1 MTHSIHLHFNLFSFP
16 SPVFP
21 LYFSLSSS
29 CLFCALSE
37 AASPSLFLPDSS
49 RSCPRPIPLCSF
61 LCYISLPL
69 LSSVPFAPA
78 ISSLCPLSFSLC
90 RHITLAAPISHPLSP
105 ETPSFQS
112 SFPRQPLGVDIP
124 LLFLWPTSPPSKQ
137 PMTPVA
143 VAAFSHP
150 QGTTAPS
157 ASPLPPLVLP
167 SLLIACGQADIPSL
181 CSLQP
186 PWPEGSLAAQL
197 MSWLIC
203 MQPATGLEGA
213 PGSPKYPP
221 WQPSDM
227 NQARL
232 QWENRGL
239 CSHHPGAIAMHY
251 RECLSKQPSFSSCLQ
266 GEDSPRDPH
275 DHPKGVRRMGPGS
288 SVSLNHQIRE
298 YCWLM
303 GKGGL

>member
-124 LLFLWPTSPPSKQ
+124 HKKALLTAHMPSCRHGRWLSQMSSMRHSFISIPHRLAYLWLLDVSHKRQ
-137 PMTPVA
+137 NWLGPVQKKSL
-143 VAAFSHP
+143 VGGICFGSSQH
-150 QGTTAPS
+150 
-157 ASPLPPLVLP
+157 SPL
-167 SLLIACGQADIPSL
+167 CD
-181 CSLQP
+181 CH
-186 PWPEGSLAAQL
+186 
-197 MSWLIC
+197 MC
-203 MQPATGLEGA
+203 
-213 PGSPKYPP
+213 
-221 WQPSDM
+221 
-227 NQARL
+227 
-232 QWENRGL
+232 
-239 CSHHPGAIAMHY
+239 
-251 RECLSKQPSFSSCLQ
+251 
-266 GEDSPRDPH
+266 
-275 DHPKGVRRMGPGS
+275 
-288 SVSLNHQIRE
+288 
-298 YCWLM
+298 
-303 GKGGL
+303 